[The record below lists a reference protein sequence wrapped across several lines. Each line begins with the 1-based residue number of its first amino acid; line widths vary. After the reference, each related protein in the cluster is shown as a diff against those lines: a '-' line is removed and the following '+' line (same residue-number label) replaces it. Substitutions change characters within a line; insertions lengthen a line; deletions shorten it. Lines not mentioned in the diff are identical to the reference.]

1 MKRLLGS
8 LVLAGLWA
16 TAGSADPQQAIS
28 YPGMCDASAAV
39 AITDKLFVVA
49 NDEDNVLRVYRRGEP
64 GPPQQTDLSRFLE
77 VSAEHR
83 EADIEGA
90 ARVGDTI
97 YWIGSHGQ
105 NSKGKKR
112 PNRHRF
118 FATKVTIDGDKVDLK
133 PEGQPYKEL
142 RADLIDAPELQKY
155 GLRDAATLAPEED
168 GGFSIEG
175 LAARPD
181 GTVLIGFRNP
191 LYRGRSIVV
200 PLINPEE
207 VINGRRAKFGTPA
220 ELDLGRRGIRSIEY
234 SEARR
239 RYMIVAGSTDGAR
252 SFALFT
258 WSGAGDRVDH
268 VPGVSFSGLRPE
280 SMFVYPGESN
290 AIEFLSDDGDDCE
303 ATVGDMR
310 QFRSFSR
317 DVP

>member
-1 MKRLLGS
+1 M
-8 LVLAGLWA
+8 LWA
-16 TAGSADPQQAIS
+16 TAGSADPQQTIS

-39 AITDKLFVVA
+39 AINDKLFVVA

-64 GPPQQTDLSRFLE
+64 GAPQQTDLSRFLE
-77 VSAEHR
+77 VSAEHQ

-118 FATKVTIDGDKVDLK
+118 FATKVTINGGKVDLK

-142 RADLIDAPELQKY
+142 RSDLIDAPELQKY
-155 GLRDAATLAPEED
+155 GLREAATLAPEDD
-168 GGFSIEG
+168 GGFNIEG
-175 LAARPD
+175 LAAKPD
-181 GTVLIGFRNP
+181 GTMLIGFRNP
-191 LYRGRSIVV
+191 LYRGKSIVV

-207 VINGRRAKFGTPA
+207 VINGRKAKFGSPS

-234 SEARR
+234 SEARKL
-239 RYMIVAGSTDGAR
+239 YLIVAGPADGAG

-258 WSGAGDRVDH
+258 WSGTGDHVDH
-268 VPGVSFSGLRPE
+268 VPDVSFSGLRPE
-280 SMFVYPGESN
+280 SMFVYPGEPK

-303 ATVGDMR
+303 ATVSAVR